1 MLEKT
6 IYIEYLDCYLPET
19 KLNLADCP
27 DHLPDGIS
35 AYFCDRKDFLHF
47 STSVL
52 CVDNIRVERRLDL
65 EKMVMLLLDQY
76 MQRQGAIV
84 RTVKYL
90 IIATD
95 YSYDLKDFG
104 HHILHQ
110 LALRSSSAFR
120 VADNYCANI
129 DIAIGLAATLL
140 RSKQEPSR
148 AIIISGAK
156 LGNGLDGRVVGTYG
170 ILGDSAGITV
180 LSNEKGSYLA
190 EVSGQVVV
198 TRGEL
203 AEMDLA
209 QDNTLLHL
217 QSYSTCLKE
226 LLSHSGLL
234 PSMVD
239 QVVIHNANQLLL
251 QQVIKSCGISTRTI
265 NKSNLG
271 KFGHLGTCDLVLNLK
286 TILEQD
292 DKAAGNIVSLNL
304 GIIGTYVSTLF
315 RQ

>member
-1 MLEKT
+1 MLDKT

-27 DHLPDGIS
+27 DHLAEDIG
-35 AYFCDRKDFLHF
+35 AYFSDREDFLHF

-52 CVDNIRVERRLDL
+52 FLDNIRVERRLDL

-76 MQRQGAIV
+76 VQRQGAV
-84 RTVKYL
+84 ARTVKYL

-104 HHILHQ
+104 HHIFHR
-110 LALRSSSAFR
+110 LAVPRSTVFR

-129 DIAIGLAATLL
+129 DIAIGLAAALL
-140 RSKQEPSR
+140 RAKQEPSR
-148 AIIISGAK
+148 AIIIAGAR
-156 LGNGLDGRVVGTYG
+156 LGDGLAGRVVGTYG
-170 ILGDSAGITV
+170 ILGDSAGIMV
-180 LSNEKGSYLA
+180 LSNDEGSHLA

-203 AEMDLA
+203 AEMDLT

-226 LLSHSGLL
+226 LLLQSGLL

-265 NKSNLG
+265 NKLNLG

>member
-1 MLEKT
+1 MLDKT
-6 IYIEYLDCYLPET
+6 IYIEYLDCYLPES

-35 AYFCDRKDFLHF
+35 AYFRDREDFLKF

-52 CVDNIRVERRLDL
+52 FLDNVRVERRLDL

-76 MQRQGAIV
+76 VQRQGAAA
-84 RTVKYL
+84 RTVKYV

-95 YSYDLKDFG
+95 YSCDLKDFG
-104 HHILHQ
+104 HRILRR
-110 LALRSSSAFR
+110 LAIPHATVFR

-129 DIAIGLAATLL
+129 DIAIGLAANLL
-140 RSKQEPSR
+140 RAKREPSR

-156 LGNGLDGRVVGTYG
+156 LENGLEGRVVGTYG

-180 LSNEKGSYLA
+180 LSNEEGPHLA
-190 EVSGQVVV
+190 EVKEQVVI

-203 AEMDLA
+203 AEMDLTK
-209 QDNTLLHL
+209 DNTLLHL
-217 QSYSTCLKE
+217 QSYSICLKE
-226 LLSHSGLL
+226 LLSQSDLL
-234 PSMVD
+234 PSLVD
-239 QVVIHNANQLLL
+239 QVVIHNANQMLLL
-251 QQVIKSCGISTRTI
+251 QVIKSCGVNTRAI

-286 TILEQD
+286 TILEQED
-292 DKAAGNIVSLNL
+292 GAAGNIVSLNL

-315 RQ
+315 KQ